1 MKFLQFCKRNS
12 FLLLLLVAVI
22 VLDTVVAALF
32 SPISSRVGASSSM
45 TMS

>member
-22 VLDTVVAALF
+22 VLATVVAALF
-32 SPISSRVGASSSM
+32 QPYLIQSGRFFLKD
-45 TMS
+45 